1 MAGKATFKD
10 VMQALYEDGDKGTSS
25 VAPAQLEAKG
35 FSKKE
40 VLEAAEQGIQCG
52 YVRETGSN
60 INRLLWCLTP
70 KGRYYV
76 ESLLEE

>member
-1 MAGKATFKD
+1 MAGKGTFKEI
-10 VMQALYEDGDKGTSS
+10 MQALYECGDKGTAS

-40 VLEAAEQGIQCG
+40 ILEATEQGIQSG
-52 YVRETGSN
+52 YVKDSGMN
-60 INRLLWCLTP
+60 VDRLYWCLTP

-76 ESLLEE
+76 EGLDS